1 MAPCPHGHR
10 ALEVKD
16 VAVGMQVVYVS
27 RDANTLINTHITK
40 AGVFEGSSGPC
51 VATQHKHAALL
62 NRLFVPQRQSS
73 APDEGAAV
81 GATQTAAAAPAGES
95 AVSPSAVAPAA
106 AAAAAAG
113 MEVQDEQAE
122 IEDADTFLQH
132 SVVPWLKAM
141 QEEASDR
148 NISLPAVLKMRML
161 ASVTSNGQPLASS
174 LAELV
179 LRRFRALVHWK
190 GYVNFQQVPK
200 SSKKGTLHICM
211 LSYEESAYAAHGM
224 FVSDAQVLLS
234 GGGFAGLDQ
243 KTLHIKPRPG
253 AKLSEFGWE
262 ADGAVVNSTYAFAL
276 TCITAFAMEHN
287 ISLPQPLARLLES
300 IPVQYTK
307 HKDSQQRLLQNLV
320 DSAVQRH
327 ANRTVQCPIF
337 LAEEFG
343 RCTFQPQ
350 FVKPFVKLYQQRMAV
365 TPQLL
370 MPQRMEDC
378 VIRLM
383 TPAKTGKDS
392 LKILSGSV
400 VRFTWN
406 DGPWKVGH
414 LMSSYFPVGASLND
428 SMVDAWRRHGA
439 HTECAD
445 LHRTAFGVASRVR
458 SI

>member
-1 MAPCPHGHR
+1 MAMVPCPHGHR

-27 RDANTLINTHITK
+27 RENTLINTHITK
-40 AGVFEGSSGPC
+40 AGVFEGTSGPC

-174 LAELV
+174 LADLV
-179 LRRFRALVHWK
+179 LSRFRALVHWK

-200 SSKKGTLHICM
+200 SSKK
-211 LSYEESAYAAHGM
+211 AH
-224 FVSDAQVLLS
+224 
-234 GGGFAGLDQ
+234 
-243 KTLHIKPRPG
+243 
-253 AKLSEFGWE
+253 
-262 ADGAVVNSTYAFAL
+262 
-276 TCITAFAMEHN
+276 
-287 ISLPQPLARLLES
+287 
-300 IPVQYTK
+300 
-307 HKDSQQRLLQNLV
+307 
-320 DSAVQRH
+320 
-327 ANRTVQCPIF
+327 
-337 LAEEFG
+337 
-343 RCTFQPQ
+343 CTFACYHT
-350 FVKPFVKLYQQRMAV
+350 KN
-365 TPQLL
+365 LL
-370 MPQRMEDC
+370 MQ
-378 VIRLM
+378 LM
-383 TPAKTGKDS
+383 ACS
-392 LKILSGSV
+392 SV
-400 VRFTWN
+400 MPRF
-406 DGPWKVGH
+406 
-414 LMSSYFPVGASLND
+414 Y
-428 SMVDAWRRHGA
+428 
-439 HTECAD
+439 
-445 LHRTAFGVASRVR
+445 
-458 SI
+458 

>member
-95 AVSPSAVAPAA
+95 AVSPSPVAPAAA

-179 LRRFRALVHWK
+179 LSRFRALVHWK

-243 KTLHIKPRPG
+243 KHFISSQGR
-253 AKLSEFGWE
+253 
-262 ADGAVVNSTYAFAL
+262 V
-276 TCITAFAMEHN
+276 HN
-287 ISLPQPLARLLES
+287 
-300 IPVQYTK
+300 
-307 HKDSQQRLLQNLV
+307 
-320 DSAVQRH
+320 
-327 ANRTVQCPIF
+327 
-337 LAEEFG
+337 
-343 RCTFQPQ
+343 
-350 FVKPFVKLYQQRMAV
+350 
-365 TPQLL
+365 
-370 MPQRMEDC
+370 
-378 VIRLM
+378 
-383 TPAKTGKDS
+383 
-392 LKILSGSV
+392 
-400 VRFTWN
+400 
-406 DGPWKVGH
+406 
-414 LMSSYFPVGASLND
+414 
-428 SMVDAWRRHGA
+428 
-439 HTECAD
+439 
-445 LHRTAFGVASRVR
+445 
-458 SI
+458 